1 MSKTY
6 KIPYVNLEYNQEKLE
21 ERDIRWKEI
30 QDELEEFRSR
40 PNEDTLYFQSW
51 IPISKEIHTHFE
63 FNTERPWYSKINPE
77 FNNIILEEDDPNMD
91 ITGVY
96 MVDLNLNGKHDIK
109 GVTNHRILKYKEEPG
124 ILRLNLTLYFLF
136 AAYAAA
142 YNPKIENPNILAEQ
156 PKFVA
161 DLTFTADKYGPQD
174 YSVNDKLRNEYYQPK
189 KYPFTNHQ
197 VDQNVKH
204 FIDDILEQLKDVD
217 DFSLLDRAVQ
227 DDTWLNAYT
236 NEDSKLMSKEQ
247 MMLDYQY

>member
-1 MSKTY
+1 MH
-6 KIPYVNLEYNQEKLE
+6 
-21 ERDIRWKEI
+21 
-30 QDELEEFRSR
+30 
-40 PNEDTLYFQSW
+40 PNYF
-51 IPISKEIHTHFE
+51 
-63 FNTERPWYSKINPE
+63 
-77 FNNIILEEDDPNMD
+77 FNNPDDL
-91 ITGVY
+91 V
-96 MVDLNLNGKHDIK
+96 
-109 GVTNHRILKYKEEPG
+109 NHLLSKLPEEPG

-197 VDQNVKH
+197 VDQNVK
-204 FIDDILEQLKDVD
+204 QLKDVD

-247 MMLDYQY
+247 MMSDYQY